1 MFYSVMYSWEFTNKA
16 NLADA
21 FLSWIGQ
28 VEGFHALPSY
38 SDIIIIVCWNSID
51 FVNIAFMHSVS
62 LESGEEIIVNK
73 IMHKYSYLYT
83 PNSEVNNKIIGISM
97 KDKCIIWFIKL
108 PLPIRKLKA
117 NFSLCK
123 YVFRKRKT
131 ESRYKIRS

>member
-1 MFYSVMYSWEFTNKA
+1 MQALSVVQIAINSECFILQCTVENLQIKQ

-97 KDKCIIWFIKL
+97 KDKCVMYNMIHKITIAHQEIK
-108 PLPIRKLKA
+108 
-117 NFSLCK
+117 S
-123 YVFRKRKT
+123 
-131 ESRYKIRS
+131 

>member
-62 LESGEEIIVNK
+62 LESGEEVIVNK

-97 KDKCIIWFIKL
+97 KDKCVMYNMIHKITIAHQEIK
-108 PLPIRKLKA
+108 
-117 NFSLCK
+117 S
-123 YVFRKRKT
+123 
-131 ESRYKIRS
+131 